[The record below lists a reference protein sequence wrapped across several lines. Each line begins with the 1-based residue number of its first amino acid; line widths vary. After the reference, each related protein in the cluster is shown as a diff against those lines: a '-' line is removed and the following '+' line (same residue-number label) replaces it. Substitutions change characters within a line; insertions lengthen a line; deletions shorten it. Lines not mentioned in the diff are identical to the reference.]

1 MNPPL
6 AFCQPNTG
14 LPLVALGSLAPQE
27 SIIATSQPAKIASD
41 FFREFCYIAVGPWLD
56 A

>member
-14 LPLVALGSLAPQE
+14 LPLVALDSLAAQE
-27 SIIATSQPAKIASD
+27 SIVANQVSYPQRVPTVETFVFTII
-41 FFREFCYIAVGPWLD
+41 VH
-56 A
+56 